1 MLLRHSFIQPLLPPQ
16 RDDILFLHHPHSY
29 ITHTSLRISSILHRT
44 FTQNPYDYLSL
55 ITTLYFLFSLYGHLN
70 HPYYH
75 FSPIIEVEND
85 DEAKAGGG
93 AEISDKAVDE
103 TIPGEEEAEA
113 EFNVRDTVEIDN
125 EAHVRDKASN
135 SGHEFKTEGEAE
147 NMDQAK
153 DQAVPANEA
162 VISIHSTTFPDSRIQ
177 TPDGAVAE
185 PKSKTE
191 APKEEDFTDYGLD
204 SLFNSKDTQ
213 RELEVE
219 VEEGAEKDWDRITT
233 GKNNNVQNA
242 TAELNLEEDHDE
254 DISIDWPRTI
264 HELFYMIC
272 QYILLGSLF
281 LLLDPSSESKRYLR
295 NNMNQCPG
303 AVTNPY
309 KWQTTLLSIILCN
322 QFVYKIRFD
331 AGGAT
336 TLFEALLMA
345 GLTEGGGWEVLTCLY
360 ILWMF
365 RIPPG
370 TGIWAAVLGGSFLGF
385 ITFLGVGW

>member
-44 FTQNPYDYLSL
+44 FTQNPYDYLFL
-55 ITTLYFLFSLYGHLN
+55 ITTLCFLFSLYGHLN

-242 TAELNLEEDHDE
+242 TAEPNLEEDHDE
-254 DISIDWPRTI
+254 DISID
-264 HELFYMIC
+264 
-272 QYILLGSLF
+272 
-281 LLLDPSSESKRYLR
+281 
-295 NNMNQCPG
+295 
-303 AVTNPY
+303 
-309 KWQTTLLSIILCN
+309 
-322 QFVYKIRFD
+322 
-331 AGGAT
+331 
-336 TLFEALLMA
+336 
-345 GLTEGGGWEVLTCLY
+345 
-360 ILWMF
+360 
-365 RIPPG
+365 
-370 TGIWAAVLGGSFLGF
+370 
-385 ITFLGVGW
+385 